1 MPDEASGKGGDDQLE
16 VSRRS
21 LLAGAAGMGGVSV
34 LPLQGIANLGEK
46 LDTDPH
52 TLDTYGSIVDAIIPR
67 TPDLAV
73 FGDEQVPG
81 ALEVELQKYVVF
93 QLNYAQDHSEGLD
106 VDLRSQEDLV
116 ALVQAIEQAF
126 GVDVQQVLG
135 VPPEQV
141 FGALE
146 GFSHHETRDGDWRL
160 ELQHLKQ
167 DHDGREFGLSL
178 ARRRSRF
185 HRDTRDAPYLAEA
198 FSVALDLYAL
208 LYILNGSNQQP
219 FEPREKFPAGG
230 LYTML
235 SAVDRL
241 LVLLF
246 AIEEPD
252 ALPGEAQILPA
263 SVVEDLASATW
274 QIPYFGYY
282 TEWSAYGRTKTNEPG
297 TRRLQKD
304 VEDVQA
310 YRQIG
315 YPGPQPGFAEHRG
328 FAIDR
333 FRENQY

>member
-1 MPDEASGKGGDDQLE
+1 ME

-34 LPLQGIANLGEK
+34 LPLQGIADFRDK
-46 LDTDPH
+46 LETDPH

-73 FGDEQVPG
+73 LGDEQVPG
-81 ALEVELQKYVVF
+81 ALNVELEKYLVF
-93 QLNYAQDHSEGLD
+93 QLNYAQDHSQGLG
-106 VDLRSQEDLV
+106 VDLDSQEDLV
-116 ALVQAIEQAF
+116 ALVEAIEGAF
-126 GVDVQQVLG
+126 GIQVEQVLG
-135 VPPEQV
+135 LQPSQV

-146 GFSHHETRDGDWRL
+146 GFSHKETDGGDWRL
-160 ELQHLKQ
+160 ELQHLKEEL
-167 DHDGREFGLSL
+167 DGKEFGLSV

-185 HRDTRDAPYLAEA
+185 HRDRRDAPFLAEV

-208 LYILNGSNQQP
+208 LYLLNGSNQRP
-219 FEPREKFPAGG
+219 IERREEFPAGG

-246 AIEEPD
+246 VLDQPG
-252 ALPGEAQILPA
+252 ALPGASQVLPA
-263 SVVEDLASATW
+263 GVAEDVASASW
-274 QIPYFGYY
+274 QLPYFGYY
-282 TEWSAYGRTKTNEPG
+282 TEWSAYGRTKTNEPSK
-297 TRRLQKD
+297 RWLMED
-304 VEDVQA
+304 PEDVQA

-328 FAIDR
+328 FAIDE
-333 FRENQY
+333 FRENPI